1 MKFFCVFLSALM
13 LLCFSACGKEE
24 PMGLSQEEIDALN
37 SAYLEAYEK
46 GDYVGMNKAKHA
58 LGEEFDFSH
67 DGILFEYNYS
77 YTDEEKK
84 AQTGVVYLLNLN
96 NAASRKE
103 CEQIADRQSIEENDF
118 IVLDYS
124 FFNNPCFQ
132 VRNSYKAQ
140 SSEQISAILD
150 ILIEYDNAHN
160 TPWERTKE
168 SMDAE
173 WFIHNLS
180 YEAEFETERAM
191 HVDFDNKDEERY
203 K

>member
-1 MKFFCVFLSALM
+1 M
-13 LLCFSACGKEE
+13 
-24 PMGLSQEEIDALN
+24 LN

-46 GDYVGMNKAKHA
+46 GDYVAMNKAKHA
-58 LGEEFDFSH
+58 LGEEFDYSH
-67 DGILFEYNYS
+67 NGILSEYNYS
-77 YTDEEKK
+77 YTDDDEKR
-84 AQTGVVYLLNLN
+84 QTGVVYLLDLHS
-96 NAASRKE
+96 AASRKE
-103 CEQIADRQSIEENDF
+103 CEQIADRQGIEENDF

-140 SSEQISAILD
+140 NSEQIDSILD
-150 ILIEYDNAHN
+150 ILIEYDNTHN

-173 WFIHNLS
+173 WFLHNFS
-180 YEAEFETERAM
+180 YEAQFETERAM
-191 HVDFDNKDEERY
+191 HVDFDNKDEEKY